1 LESTIIFIIFKSR
14 NVDRRHESSIKEAN
28 IYYAIE
34 SGCALLLAFIVNLF
48 VTSVSAK
55 SLHDTP
61 LASNIT
67 LFNADQFIQ
76 SQYGLT
82 TVIIWAIGLLSAG
95 QCSTITGTYAG
106 QFIME
111 VSLNFII
118 SKSK

>member
-1 LESTIIFIIFKSR
+1 M
-14 NVDRRHESSIKEAN
+14 
-28 IYYAIE
+28 
-34 SGCALLLAFIVNLF
+34 
-48 VTSVSAK
+48 
-55 SLHDTP
+55 HDTP
-61 LASNIT
+61 QANNIT

-111 VSLNFII
+111 VGLNIFICQVYKEKKI
-118 SKSK
+118 YINNFEGFH